1 MPSMIYKLFYI
12 VAYSG
17 QNILDHGV
25 SYTCLILI
33 EFLNIIVT
41 HIQARLLIDLVK
53 KTTGLNFITVSMS
66 KKTDRRL

>member
-1 MPSMIYKLFYI
+1 MIYKHFYI

-53 KTTGLNFITVSMS
+53 KNNWIKFHYCFHV
-66 KKTDRRL
+66 